1 MSHAARCHACA
12 PLGHDSPLSD
22 WHIICECLHPVLAG
36 RRARIA
42 DQARGKIVEL
52 IRALYAARHAASER
66 NANPTGPASDATLRT
81 ATETARAVNFA
92 SKEGRALLYR
102 LVTVRPWSRRDI
114 QGGDN
119 QSDAFQVLDWLGALF
134 DNTNVNHNHLR
145 PLANMFCDWGNRAYA
160 DLAGRWRET
169 VEASSASR
177 NLAGDA
183 ARAATANL
191 AAAARAGRRRG
202 YSPSSPRTRPRARG
216 ARARAQARRAA
227 PRLVRRP
234 TRNTPVAP

>member
-1 MSHAARCHACA
+1 
-12 PLGHDSPLSD
+12 
-22 WHIICECLHPVLAG
+22 VLAG

-66 NANPTGPASDATLRT
+66 SANPVGPASDAIIRT
-81 ATETARAVNFA
+81 ATETARAVNFT
-92 SKEGRALLYR
+92 SREGKALLYR
-102 LVTVRPWSRRDI
+102 LVTVRPWSQRDI
-114 QGGDN
+114 SGGDATT
-119 QSDAFQVLDWLGALF
+119 SAFQTLNWLGALF
-134 DNTNVNHNHLR
+134 DGVNVNHNHLR

-160 DLAGRWRET
+160 DLAGRWRDT
-169 VEASSASR
+169 VEASGASR

-202 YSPSSPRTRPRARG
+202 HSPTPTRTRVRG
-216 ARARAQARRAA
+216 TRLRARAQRTAPRNARRPA
-227 PRLVRRP
+227 RD
-234 TRNTPVAP
+234 PVGVP